1 MYVFNPVT
9 LTLRDFAPDGGMPF
23 SKGHIFCIKQDNES
37 NLWIGTSLGI
47 FCYKNGRQI
56 AHYTS
61 ANSKLPEGNVYEIY
75 FDSTH
80 KGWICT
86 ENGMCIWDPSVRT
99 LKTDVFPEGF
109 IHKEK

>member
-1 MYVFNPVT
+1 
-9 LTLRDFAPDGGMPF
+9 MPF

-75 FDSTH
+75 LIPPIKDGYVRRMECVFGTL
-80 KGWICT
+80 
-86 ENGMCIWDPSVRT
+86 PS
-99 LKTDVFPEGF
+99 G
-109 IHKEK
+109 H